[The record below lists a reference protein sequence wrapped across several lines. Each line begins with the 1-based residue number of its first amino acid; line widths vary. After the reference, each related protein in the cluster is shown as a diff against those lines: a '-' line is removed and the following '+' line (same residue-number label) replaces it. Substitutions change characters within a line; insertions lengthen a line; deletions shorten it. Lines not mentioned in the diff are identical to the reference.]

1 MHAAVLYVPNASL
14 TIIIQI
20 DKGSG
25 IYLVVDLRPGCFF
38 YRLKLRVQVVVFEL
52 IHQHTVQPHARTQL
66 DLQPIL

>member
-25 IYLVVDLRPGCFF
+25 IWP
-38 YRLKLRVQVVVFEL
+38 RLFPL
-52 IHQHTVQPHARTQL
+52 ISGLSVEISENPAKRFAYFHRFSL
-66 DLQPIL
+66 MW